1 MPYIAATN
9 FIALSLSFLFGA
21 ASLLHLAAPRFLREA
36 YRRWDFARGFHY
48 VAGVAQ
54 GFAALFLA
62 VPETRIWGSV
72 LGAMILFVATVSFLN
87 HGKYAYALPAILVMV
102 ALAPAAI

>member
-1 MPYIAATN
+1 MSFIAVTN
-9 FIALSLSFLFGA
+9 FLALSLASLFGA
-21 ASLLHLAAPRFLREA
+21 VSLLHLAAPRFLREG
-36 YRRWDFARGFHY
+36 YRRWDFARGFYY

-72 LGAMILFVATVSFLN
+72 LGAMILFVATVSLLN
-87 HGKYAYALPAILVMV
+87 HRKYVYALPTILVMV
-102 ALAPAAI
+102 ALAPAAV

>member
-1 MPYIAATN
+1 MTTIAVTN
-9 FIALSLSFLFGA
+9 FLAVSLSILFGA
-21 ASLLHLAAPRFLREA
+21 ASLTHLAAPRFLREA

-62 VPETRIWGSV
+62 VPETWGSV
-72 LGAMILFVATVSFLN
+72 LGAMILFVAIISLLN
-87 HGKYAYALPAILVMV
+87 HRKYAYAVPAILVMV